1 MMKKIMFL
9 ILVVLVFSRLVK
21 ADFMITEES
30 ATNLVNKYVEALM
43 KADTVEL
50 NDLLDDS
57 YVHIHGTGI
66 IENKLVFLESLNS
79 KDRIYGDVQT
89 DIFDIS
95 IFENIAIVRSKI
107 KISVLS
113 KGVKLQAVNFM
124 SMIIEYK
131 NGKLHI
137 VQFQATK
144 LNEAVND

>member
-1 MMKKIMFL
+1 MFRKINLFVIVILLCSGFL
-9 ILVVLVFSRLVK
+9 K
-21 ADFMITEES
+21 AEFMLTEES
-30 ATNLVNKYVEALM
+30 ATNIVNKYVEALM

-50 NDLLDDS
+50 NDILDDS

-66 IENKLVFLESLNS
+66 IENKLVFLENLNS

-113 KGVKLQAVNFM
+113 KGTKLQAVNFM

-131 NGKLHI
+131 NGKLDI
-137 VQFQATK
+137 VQFQGTK

>member
-1 MMKKIMFL
+1 MMKNIMFL

-137 VQFQATK
+137 S
-144 LNEAVND
+144 

>member
-1 MMKKIMFL
+1 MFL

-113 KGVKLQAVNFM
+113 KGTKLQAVNFM